1 MPTGKLVAIATR
13 EATRAPMQ
21 VLDAALVSEAHGVAG
36 DFRGKPGPRQV
47 TVLGEEGWAAACT
60 ALAED
65 LPWTLR
71 RSNLL
76 VRGVDLTE
84 SVGSRLRVGG
94 ALLEVTEETEPCMVM
109 DKQHP
114 GLRSA
119 LGPEWRGGVSCRVIE
134 GAAVAVGDD
143 VVIER
148 APDV

>member
-21 VLDAALVSEAHGVAG
+21 VLDAAMVSEAHGVEG

-47 TVLGEEGWAAACT
+47 TVLDEEAWAAACA
-60 ALAED
+60 ALGED

-76 VRGVDLTE
+76 VRGIDLKE
-84 SVGSRLRVGG
+84 SLGARLRVGG

-109 DKQHP
+109 DKQHA

-119 LGPEWRGGVSCRVIE
+119 LGPDWRGGVSCRVIE

-148 APDV
+148 TRDV